1 MEVVMLAII
10 LVKLVKELLRMIAPL
25 AFKIVPQY
33 LIIGYLTAWWELVS
47 VNQDILTMERYLA
60 INVLILA

>member
-33 LIIGYLTAWWELVS
+33 LIIGYLTA
-47 VNQDILTMERYLA
+47 
-60 INVLILA
+60 